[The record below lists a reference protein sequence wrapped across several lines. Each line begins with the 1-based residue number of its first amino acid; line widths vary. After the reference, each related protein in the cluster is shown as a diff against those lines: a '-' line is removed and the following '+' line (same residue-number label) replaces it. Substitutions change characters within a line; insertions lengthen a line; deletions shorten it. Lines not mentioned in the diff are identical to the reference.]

1 MGARLNDTVSW
12 KERVVS
18 FTACLRFNIKILG
31 TVENGK
37 RGQIMSMVTD
47 LKSTALP
54 DFRNLLDLW
63 AIYPASILAF
73 GHPQTNTTY
82 STYILQDSQAYIG
95 LWQIL
100 TKIPRKKLDFFS
112 QNLLP
117 LHNVCTFQGYD
128 VFPPDTWHHFC
139 VSFNTETNKI
149 RFTLVI

>member
-1 MGARLNDTVSW
+1 MGARLNDTVN
-12 KERVVS
+12 KKHVNS

-37 RGQIMSMVTD
+37 RGQIMSMVAD

-63 AIYPASILAF
+63 AIYPASIVAF

-82 STYILQDSQAYIG
+82 STYILQDSQAYFCYKPIPFMG
-95 LWQIL
+95 DIE
-100 TKIPRKKLDFFS
+100 KICYS
-112 QNLLP
+112 
-117 LHNVCTFQGYD
+117 TMFQGYD

-139 VSFNTETNKI
+139 VSFNTKTKKI
-149 RFTLVI
+149 RFALVN